1 MARFKL
7 TQAVALPRNRYFA
20 GQIVADSQANAQL
33 GDQIWA
39 GLTAQTMVGG
49 MQPLDASATSM
60 KNASI
65 YANEPMVTSITGVD
79 SINA

>member
-20 GQIVADSQANAQL
+20 GQIVAQP
-33 GDQIWA
+33 GDQIWV
-39 GLTAQTMVGG
+39 GLTSQTMVGG
-49 MQPLDASATSM
+49 MQPLDASATTM

-65 YANEPMVTSITGVD
+65 YAGEPTVTSITGVD